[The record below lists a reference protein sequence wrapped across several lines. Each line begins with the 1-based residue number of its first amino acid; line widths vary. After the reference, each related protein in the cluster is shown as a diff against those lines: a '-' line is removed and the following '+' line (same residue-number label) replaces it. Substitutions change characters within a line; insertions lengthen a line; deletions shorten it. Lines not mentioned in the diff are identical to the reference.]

1 LRGKGIVPSS
11 FYSIFSADTVRYVYD
26 AYQRLQV
33 TTIRDIYTKED
44 IDGLGENFLRE
55 RVRQQALNTYMEYL
69 ERYVLESIVTLVVND
84 PNLQTQPIKELRRMA
99 INETNKDIIR
109 IVALPETFDELLKR
123 YRQLEKEWFERV
135 THGLDKDNERG
146 RAIFDDYD
154 DAHPID
160 KGFSDWEKN
169 RVEEKLRRL
178 GSIAKVAKPE

>member
-1 LRGKGIVPSS
+1 M
-11 FYSIFSADTVRYVYD
+11 YD

-33 TTIRDIYTKED
+33 TTIRDIYTKEH

-55 RVRQQALNTYMEYL
+55 RVRQQALSTYLEYL
-69 ERYVLESIVTLVVND
+69 ERYVLESIVSLVVND
-84 PNLQTQPIKELRRMA
+84 STLVAQPIKELRRMA
-99 INETNKDIIR
+99 TNETNKDVMRVIP
-109 IVALPETFDELLKR
+109 LPETFEDLLKR

-160 KGFSDWEKN
+160 KGFSEWEKN

-178 GSIAKVAKPE
+178 ASIVKVSRPE